1 MNKFQPCFC
10 STSTNC
16 INRRLKPQSL
26 TTNKTIHNLQKDCPK
41 TNCSLKKMN
50 GMSVFLFWWKQM
62 IKYESVKC
70 VIVIVECIWSTIRN
84 HKLAK
89 RIWAVST
96 IVATCNLILYINVVF
111 WFFCHSLPMAV
122 AEAFVYD
129 GKLRTECYE
138 KRARKMASQC
148 PENESILVTD
158 AIIFRVMSVQCAAC
172 TRQHIKADELK
183 WRVDSS
189 ICNGT

>member
-1 MNKFQPCFC
+1 
-10 STSTNC
+10 
-16 INRRLKPQSL
+16 
-26 TTNKTIHNLQKDCPK
+26 
-41 TNCSLKKMN
+41 MN

-138 KRARKMASQC
+138 KRARKMASQF

-158 AIIFRVMSVQCAAC
+158 VIIFRVMSVQCAAC
-172 TRQHIKADELK
+172 TRQHIIANELK

-189 ICNGT
+189 VCNGT